1 MRKSMMS
8 IESLIK
14 KDILEQG
21 YITLDHFLSLV
32 IPFYYGSQESVGEH
46 GDFITAPE
54 TSQLFGEMVGIY
66 TANYWLKNC
75 TNNITIVELGPGRG
89 YLMSDFLRATKHI
102 PGFHNSIDKIILYE
116 ISPKLRSYQQQN
128 LTAYIDKC
136 VWLDRLQ
143 ELEQYISNNHC
154 IFIANEFF
162 DALPIKQFQS
172 INRQWYEL
180 CLVLDQFQKFKVV
193 PLIKIDSTSIQ
204 NNFSKSAAK
213 SEFLEY
219 SPSAKYYLEIIANSI
234 LTNHGL
240 FLLIDYGYTNM
251 VQSSTLQAVRNH
263 KKVHFLDCLG
273 QADITYLVNFSWLQ
287 NYFLNK
293 NLKCTLTSQKD
304 FLESCEIQQRAE
316 QLINKYGADK
326 QKINS
331 QLKILLSPEK
341 MGELFKCLVVNKY
354 PHKK

>member
-1 MRKSMMS
+1 MIS

-32 IPFYYGSQESVGEH
+32 IPFYYSSQESVGKH

-75 TNNITIVELGPGRG
+75 TNNNITVVELGPGRG

-116 ISPKLRSYQQQN
+116 MSPKLRSYQQQN
-128 LTAYIDKC
+128 LTAYIGKC

-162 DALPIKQFQS
+162 DALPIKQFQF
-172 INRQWYEL
+172 INGHWYEL
-180 CLVLDQFQKFKVV
+180 CLVLDQFQKFKVA
-193 PLIKIDSTSIQ
+193 PLIKMDSTSIQ

-240 FLLIDYGYTNM
+240 FLLIDYGHTNM
-251 VQSSTLQAVRNH
+251 VQSSTLQAIRNH
-263 KKVHFLDCLG
+263 KRVHFLDCIG
-273 QADITYLVNFSWLQ
+273 KADITYLVNFSRLQ

-331 QLKILLSPEK
+331 QLEILLSPKK
-341 MGELFKCLVVNKY
+341 MGELFKCLIVNKY
-354 PHKK
+354 SYKK